1 MNHYLICFNHKGHFV
16 VVLYENLQTFL
27 FSILKL
33 FVRSEVLDKSI
44 TPRKLMTINFNND
57 QSTLINFNNILQANE
72 KNILQAT
79 SVNVRFG
86 ARKILNKFSAVQVTE
101 YQAFYQNAYKF
112 LFHFVEKLYG
122 RCPLKYPVTRVLSP
136 LSLLQAASKSVLIK
150 WLANLLEIWVNAG
163 WISSIHAGRAQ
174 TEYANMIKNKAIRDV
189 VHEFYI
195 KDWLDDF
202 YLKILN

>member
-1 MNHYLICFNHKGHFV
+1 MNHKGHFAFF
-16 VVLYENLQTFL
+16 LYADLQTFL

-57 QSTLINFNNILQANE
+57 QSTLINFNNILQANG

-101 YQAFYQNAYKF
+101 YQAFYQNAHKF
-112 LFHFVEKLYG
+112 LFHFVEKLY
-122 RCPLKYPVTRVLSP
+122 
-136 LSLLQAASKSVLIK
+136 
-150 WLANLLEIWVNAG
+150 
-163 WISSIHAGRAQ
+163 
-174 TEYANMIKNKAIRDV
+174 D
-189 VHEFYI
+189 
-195 KDWLDDF
+195 
-202 YLKILN
+202 